1 MSVIEELG
9 LRASVQIDGID
20 RPEWDD
26 PDGEQNGRVPTC
38 NKYVLSEDD
47 REYTI
52 KCQVTHQNSWLYER
66 PIARRRETGKRRLY
80 IDLTID
86 NKEMQGMLGRPEA
99 LFRDAGEVL
108 AGNPVYNHSDDS
120 ISLLKFKFARISTV
134 DENTKAR
141 VERDVKLAKGLGL
154 ITVKIWRVL
163 HDGKTWPGNPRAAPK
178 GLKTLPEKALTL
190 SEKALKGQAISH
202 GTSFRSVPMDG
213 PNLLCDPR
221 FIDEEPWAVFNFKY
235 RSKDALR
242 QEMVIPYSPAASPEP
257 EMGALEDLSPAE
269 LRRLAQERLQQLKT
283 EKRTGVKREA
293 ASTGNDLAATR
304 AYKVQK
310 REGGGVT
317 IDLTTID
324 LTEDD

>member
-120 ISLLKFKFARISTV
+120 ISLLKFKFARISTGRTEV
-134 DENTKAR
+134 DSQPR
-141 VERDVKLAKGLGL
+141 CSVCVEL
-154 ITVKIWRVL
+154 IPSSQWTRIRR
-163 HDGKTWPGNPRAAPK
+163 PGSKETSSLPK
-178 GLKTLPEKALTL
+178 GLA
-190 SEKALKGQAISH
+190 
-202 GTSFRSVPMDG
+202 
-213 PNLLCDPR
+213 
-221 FIDEEPWAVFNFKY
+221 
-235 RSKDALR
+235 
-242 QEMVIPYSPAASPEP
+242 
-257 EMGALEDLSPAE
+257 
-269 LRRLAQERLQQLKT
+269 
-283 EKRTGVKREA
+283 
-293 ASTGNDLAATR
+293 
-304 AYKVQK
+304 
-310 REGGGVT
+310 
-317 IDLTTID
+317 
-324 LTEDD
+324 